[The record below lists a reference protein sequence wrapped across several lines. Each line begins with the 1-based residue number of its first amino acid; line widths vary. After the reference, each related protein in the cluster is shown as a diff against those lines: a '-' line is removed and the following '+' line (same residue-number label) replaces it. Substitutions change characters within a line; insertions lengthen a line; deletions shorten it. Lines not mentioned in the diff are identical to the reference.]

1 MFILLPD
8 ENDLEN
14 NLSQD
19 PINVLNLLENTQEY
33 LKCGESD
40 KIINTAEN
48 ATKLEVNDE
57 KQDLHSEGYESPVK
71 VRKPPRV
78 KSSTPTN
85 ERPQYYTNMNACRTR
100 SN

>member
-1 MFILLPD
+1 M
-8 ENDLEN
+8 
-14 NLSQD
+14 
-19 PINVLNLLENTQEY
+19 LENTQEY

-48 ATKLEVNDE
+48 ATKLEAE
-57 KQDLHSEGYESPVK
+57 EKKQDPQSEGYESPVK
-71 VRKPPRV
+71 IKKPPRI
-78 KSSTPTN
+78 KTSTPTN